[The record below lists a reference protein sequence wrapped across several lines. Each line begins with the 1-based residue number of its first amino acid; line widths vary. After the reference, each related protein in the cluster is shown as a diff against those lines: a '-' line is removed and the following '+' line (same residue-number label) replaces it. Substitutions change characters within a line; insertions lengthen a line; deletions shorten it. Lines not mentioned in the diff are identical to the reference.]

1 MRAETT
7 SMRSKR
13 RWQRSQ
19 NRNHEKGTLADVI
32 KGADVFIG
40 VSAPGT
46 LSKDMVR
53 SMAKDPVIFAC
64 ANPVPEIYP
73 TRQKKPEPPWY
84 PPDVLIFRIRSI
96 TSSASL
102 ASLRGALDVRATDI
116 NDEMKIAAAYA
127 IAGLVSDEELNPDYI
142 LPAAFDSRVKDAVA
156 EATKKA
162 AIESGVARKTGGV
175 KRQANGA
182 AGMWKKNSANGIAG
196 NRTGNDMIKVDLIT
210 GFLGAG
216 KTTFIKKYARY
227 LMEQGYTIGILENDY
242 GAVNVDMMLLQ
253 ELQGEKCDLSMVAGG
268 CDADCHRRRFKTKL
282 IAMGMS
288 GYDRV
293 LIEPSGIFD
302 VDEFYDVLYEEPLC
316 RWYEKGNVI
325 AIVDG
330 GLEEQLS
337 PQSEFLLASQIA
349 GAGTILISKTSQ
361 CEKEEI
367 ARTIRHMNRSL

>member
-1 MRAETT
+1 
-7 SMRSKR
+7 
-13 RWQRSQ
+13 
-19 NRNHEKGTLADVI
+19 
-32 KGADVFIG
+32 
-40 VSAPGT
+40 
-46 LSKDMVR
+46 
-53 SMAKDPVIFAC
+53 
-64 ANPVPEIYP
+64 
-73 TRQKKPEPPWY
+73 
-84 PPDVLIFRIRSI
+84 
-96 TSSASL
+96 
-102 ASLRGALDVRATDI
+102 
-116 NDEMKIAAAYA
+116 
-127 IAGLVSDEELNPDYI
+127 
-142 LPAAFDSRVKDAVA
+142 
-156 EATKKA
+156 
-162 AIESGVARKTGGV
+162 
-175 KRQANGA
+175 
-182 AGMWKKNSANGIAG
+182 MWKKNSANGIAG

-349 GAGTILISKTSQ
+349 GAGTILLSKTSQ

-367 ARTIRHMNRSL
+367 ARTIRHMNRSIENVRCSRQLSDEIITKDWDSFTDADWARIASGGYGHASYVKHPLEDDSSYSTQYYLDIHLPEPEQGLETLIREVMEDSSCGNIFRIKGFLKTKQGGWLEINATRRNIRLEPIGNGQEVLIVIGEDLNKERIDDYFGKYKNT